1 MASEVKLFRRLVTSN
16 RRSFCLHKDA
26 SSCALKPALPI
37 QNHHCHPGLTI
48 NTLQRHRVFFQRH
61 STNSSQ
67 EAVIHNRGLISD
79 WHTRESTEA
88 CLLLRLRPGDL
99 VEFDREVYCHWAV
112 YVGRF
117 GEEGHCVVHRANPTG
132 EGSIEL
138 SSASLGSG
146 DNGDGGRVLIE
157 PLGSVWAS
165 SPARINN
172 SRDVQLPPFHSKQV
186 VQRALSSVEGL
197 DRGSAAGGGGGYN
210 VVTNNCEH
218 FASWARN
225 DWALSGQVVKAAS
238 KLVQLGVG
246 IAKFK
251 VRPIFLVGMV
261 AAEGLKVITKKSTK
275 STPSSVADKDGLR

>member
-1 MASEVKLFRRLVTSN
+1 M
-16 RRSFCLHKDA
+16 
-26 SSCALKPALPI
+26 
-37 QNHHCHPGLTI
+37 G
-48 NTLQRHRVFFQRH
+48 
-61 STNSSQ
+61 
-67 EAVIHNRGLISD
+67 
-79 WHTRESTEA
+79 
-88 CLLLRLRPGDL
+88 LRPGDL

-117 GEEGHCVVHRANPTG
+117 GEEEHCVVHRANPTG
-132 EGSIEL
+132 EGSIEM

-146 DNGDGGRVLIE
+146 NGDGGRVLIE

-165 SPARINN
+165 SSARINN
-172 SRDVQLPPFHSKQV
+172 SRDFQLPPFRSKQV
-186 VQRALSSVEGL
+186 VERALSSVEGL
-197 DRGSAAGGGGGYN
+197 DSRSAAGGGGGGYN
-210 VVTNNCEH
+210 VFTNNCEH

-246 IAKFK
+246 IPKFK

-261 AAEGLKVITKKSTK
+261 AAEGLKVITKKSTQ